1 MHISW
6 KWRLKSKVYD
16 FKYARDL
23 LFYSLS
29 RRERSKPLVR
39 YSAPGSI
46 PSSYDNPVCLFCTY
60 DKESFIRDSVYYY
73 LNELVL
79 SGFDVVFISSSETII
94 NADLKKL
101 SGLCIKIINREN
113 KGYDFYGWKT
123 GLEEYPQYSAH
134 SGLLLAN
141 DSVLGPLFSIR
152 NIINE
157 IENCNADVVGM
168 TDSFL
173 YYPHLQSYFIF
184 CKKSVVLS
192 EEFIRFFNQVSE
204 TNLKIAIIRKYEV
217 GFSRLLGHR
226 FRLSALYNV
235 EHAFARARDLERPQ
249 NWMDPTFRLWKL
261 LITEFKFPFLKKNV
275 LTGQD
280 ISIQEISAVLAE
292 SGSTFDIGILAGW
305 IWGKRPSKFG
315 QSNNNQ
321 SGQQTTPS
329 DSADSGSG

>member
-29 RRERSKPLVR
+29 YRKHSKPLVR

-46 PSSYDNPVCLFCTY
+46 PSSYDNPVCLFCSY
-60 DKESFIRDSVYYY
+60 DEESFIRDSVYYY

-79 SGFDVVFISSSETII
+79 SGFDVVFISSSETIT

-123 GLEEYPQYSAH
+123 GLKEYPQYSAH

-192 EEFIRFFNQVSE
+192 EEFIGFFNQVSE

-226 FRLSALYNV
+226 FRLLALYSV
-235 EHAFARARDLERPQ
+235 ENALTRAQDVERPK
-249 NWMDPTFRLWKL
+249 NWIDPTVNLWKL
-261 LITEFKFPFLKKNV
+261 LITELGFPFLKK
-275 LTGQD
+275 
-280 ISIQEISAVLAE
+280 SIFTRKGVSIHEISAVLVR
-292 SGSTFDIGILAGW
+292 SGSAFDISTLAAWILE
-305 IWGKRPSKFG
+305 KRSSKSE
-315 QSNNNQ
+315 QSNKQ
-321 SGQQTTPS
+321 
-329 DSADSGSG
+329 

>member
-1 MHISW
+1 MHIPW

-16 FKYARDL
+16 FKYLRDL
-23 LFYSLS
+23 LFDSLS

-46 PSSYDNPVCLFCTY
+46 PSSYDNPVCLFCSY

-79 SGFDVVFISSSETII
+79 SGFDVVFISSSEAIT
-94 NADLKKL
+94 NTDLKKL

-184 CKKSVVLS
+184 CKKSVILS
-192 EEFIRFFNQVSE
+192 EEFTRFFNQVSE

-217 GFSRLLGHR
+217 GFSRSLRHR
-226 FRLSALYNV
+226 FRLLALYGV
-235 EHAFARARDLERPQ
+235 ENALTRARDVERPK
-249 NWMDPTFRLWKL
+249 NWIDPTVNLWKL
-261 LITEFKFPFLKKNV
+261 LITELGFPFLKKSI
-275 LTGQD
+275 LTRKG
-280 ISIQEISAVLAE
+280 ISIHEISTVLVR
-292 SGSTFDIGILAGW
+292 SGSTFDISTLAAWILE
-305 IWGKRPSKFG
+305 KRSSKSE
-315 QSNNNQ
+315 QSNKQ
-321 SGQQTTPS
+321 
-329 DSADSGSG
+329 